1 MVTKAAKNSQTSQRR
16 KQKTKAKRPG
26 VSKQKVKE
34 KPSPPN
40 RFVRDL
46 LVRSEAKKPDSDGK
60 LPLDAT
66 HAVTKEDKDGSV
78 VVKRV
83 RFKYF

>member
-1 MVTKAAKNSQTSQRR
+1 MATKASKNSQTSQRR
-16 KQKTKAKRPG
+16 KQQTKTQRPR
-26 VSKQKVKE
+26 VSKKKVE
-34 KPSPPN
+34 GNPAPPN
-40 RFVRDL
+40 RFERDL
-46 LVRSEAKKPDSDGK
+46 LVRGEAKKPDSSGK

-78 VVKRV
+78 VVKRA

>member
-1 MVTKAAKNSQTSQRR
+1 MVTKASKNSQTSLRR
-16 KQKTKAKRPG
+16 KQTKAKRPG
-26 VSKQKVKE
+26 VSKKKVEE

-46 LVRSEAKKPDSDGK
+46 LVRGEAKKPDSDGK

-66 HAVTKEDKDGSV
+66 HAVTEEGKNGSV

-83 RFKYF
+83 RLKYF